1 MAEAIRTK
9 ILVVL
14 AEASEPLDVQA
25 IAEGA
30 GAQAKSVS
38 EALSRLNREGKVDNP
53 GKGLWQISDE
63 GRQEVTR
70 ISEQTAKSSE
80 QVASSKELEQESA
93 KPHGETTD
101 TIPSQS
107 DLFRSIG
114 EKLGVGARKGD
125 IRLDAIAYYVQRTA
139 DLDRKSVV

>member
-1 MAEAIRTK
+1 MAETIRTK

-30 GAQAKSVS
+30 GALAKSVS

-53 GKGLWQISDE
+53 GKGLWQISDD

-70 ISEQTAKSSE
+70 ISEQTAKSS
-80 QVASSKELEQESA
+80 
-93 KPHGETTD
+93 
-101 TIPSQS
+101 
-107 DLFRSIG
+107 
-114 EKLGVGARKGD
+114 
-125 IRLDAIAYYVQRTA
+125 
-139 DLDRKSVV
+139 